1 MLNVQ
6 KLICLMLA
14 DLQYMKI
21 TGTVLVLKYSNTK
34 TLLTLGSKCWTKEER
49 TIRYVEDQRQSCN
62 RLDVSDHEL
71 AVVDVEGRVVAVEE
85 GASKTPGVLREVLRV
100 RRLER
105 CDADRHSHV
114 LEL

>member
-1 MLNVQ
+1 M
-6 KLICLMLA
+6 
-14 DLQYMKI
+14 
-21 TGTVLVLKYSNTK
+21 
-34 TLLTLGSKCWTKEER
+34 GSKCWTKEER
-49 TIRYVEDQRQSCN
+49 TIRYVEDQRQSYN

-114 LEL
+114 LELYQSKNSDQYRIRLAVESGKKAYK